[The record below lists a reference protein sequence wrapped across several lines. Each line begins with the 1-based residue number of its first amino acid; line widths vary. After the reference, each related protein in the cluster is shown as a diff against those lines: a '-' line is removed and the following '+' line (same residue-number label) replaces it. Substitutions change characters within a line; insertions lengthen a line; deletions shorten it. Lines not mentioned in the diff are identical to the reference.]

1 MALPSEGLLTLRD
14 VNIELKKNAEAHIT
28 MNDSDVRSLANVPD
42 DSTPISFDDLR
53 GKHIDVK
60 EYIIYEDTKAEQIK
74 ELLDFYKGDLSR
86 VALVFDDAV
95 TNIDSL
101 FEEKHK
107 LTKSPYSMTGENVR
121 SAKLCFSACSK
132 LKTISDKLLSG
143 LSNLQYADNMF
154 MNSYN
159 ITEIPG
165 RIFSNNPLLETI
177 TEKMFWCNPAFG
189 HDIILVN
196 EDVFKDSNIKYIR
209 CDLRNDTSINIINN
223 IPSLIEVT
231 GKMYQGIETP
241 EGFFSGNINLQKAE
255 NVFADSDINY
265 VPDNLFSDCPNITS
279 LRGCFKNSLLK
290 EISSNLF
297 KGLYE
302 LNDLYECFYNTK
314 ITSIPGLLF
323 NDNVVVED
331 ITGCFEAE
339 DVSKATLVNVPDTL
353 FSSFQIVKRVARCF
367 RNQQNII
374 TNLPKLWDR
383 EMETYGAYATN
394 CINALNYNE
403 IPKSWGGGASD
414 VKKHTFANKADFDAK
429 KDSLVFTDYIV
440 EFTNGLEGETI
451 QFPTN
456 IGTTPKQIIAD
467 KCTSIDNMFKDCT
480 SLTKIEATL
489 FSGMP
494 NVESAVS
501 AFENTAV
508 SGINYS
514 TFLPMTKLA
523 VIDRMFAKL
532 NVTTIASEVMKGFPN
547 VVSAR
552 ELFAES
558 QLYYFNY
565 DTFFE
570 TNTLLEDISGM
581 FSSLKIVSFRFHNEI
596 FYPLVNLKKADY
608 LFKDT
613 TPISSVGA
621 DIFIKNTKLTSL
633 KGCFQNT
640 GYAKTANVST
650 LDALQ
655 NMSYCYSYANVKSFP
670 AGMLNSNTNL
680 VDVSFMF
687 NGNSNMTTGDIT
699 LFELATKINN
709 FESCFNG
716 CKTYTSAL
724 PNAWETHPN
733 ANGTDYA
740 KDCINASNY
749 ADIPETWGG
758 AKKESIPIE
767 FTSATDFNNRKQQLV
782 DEGKT
787 KGYTYVFPSS
797 VTSISWS
804 GITNMTSTPDKIVAT
819 GLTSTTQ
826 MFYNCTSLTDISAD
840 LFTGCPNITTLEQT
854 FRNTAITKI
863 PDGLLDPLTNLTSVY
878 MMFSGC
884 TNLTYVPENLF
895 KYNTSLN
902 NVNTLFYDCTSLE
915 NIPPLFL
922 ENSNTVDIGQL
933 YRNTAI
939 TRLSK
944 GMIPL
949 KFGTIVTPVDYCSKL
964 VDVDEN
970 LFEDFTERTFIR
982 FRFYRCTSLK
992 TIPENLFKD
1001 IQLLNLNYMFA
1012 GCTSLEYVPDTIF
1025 DNFESLESIS
1035 SCFEECYSLKH
1046 IPELWKRD
1054 SQITGS
1060 KTSYAKYC
1068 YDADNYESVPT
1079 TYGGPTILKYS
1090 NMSSFLNNYSSLIKT
1105 YSGNFRNCILELT
1118 EATSF
1123 EGKSFYSVDL
1133 RGTFGKIRF
1142 TNGNENVKDFTD
1154 LFNGCRYLYNIS
1166 PALFDYFSFDNASL
1180 SGLFRNTCSDY
1191 VTNFPDKIVSKIE
1204 NANNLTS
1211 VRECFY
1217 NAKGYRGRIP
1227 EVWINNPDVEHTWY
1241 AYNCTGA
1248 SNYSSIPSGW
1258 K

>member
-60 EYIIYEDTKAEQIK
+60 EYIIYEETKAKQIK

-107 LTKSPYSMTGENVR
+107 LTKSPYSMTGNNVT
-121 SAKLCFSACSK
+121 SAKLCFCACSK

-143 LSNLQYADNMF
+143 LTKLQYADNMF

-241 EGFFSGNINLQKAE
+241 EWFFSGNINLQKAE
-255 NVFADSDINY
+255 NVFADSKISY
-265 VPDNLFSDCPNITS
+265 VPENLFSDCPNITS

-331 ITGCFEAE
+331 ITGCFEVD

-367 RNQQNII
+367 RNQQKII

-480 SLTKIEATL
+480 SLTKIESTL

-494 NVESAVS
+494 NVKSAVS
-501 AFENTAV
+501 AFENTSV

-514 TFLPMTKLA
+514 TFLPMTKLT

-532 NVTTIASEVMKGFPN
+532 NVATIASEVMKGFPN
-547 VVSAR
+547 VVSAK

-633 KGCFQNT
+633 RGCFQNT

-670 AGMLNSNTNL
+670 EGMLNSNTNL

-699 LFELATKINN
+699 LFKLATKINN

-740 KDCINASNY
+740 KGCINASNY

-758 AKKESIPIE
+758 AKKESIIIK
-767 FTSATDFNNRKQQLV
+767 FTSAADFVNRRQQLV

-797 VTSISWS
+797 VTGISWS
-804 GITNMTSTPDKIVAT
+804 EITNMTSTPDKIVAT
-819 GLTSTTQ
+819 GLTSTN
-826 MFYNCTSLTDISAD
+826 MLFGKCTNLTDISPD
-840 LFTGCPNITTLEQT
+840 LFKGCPNIISLSQA
-854 FRNTAITKI
+854 FRDTAITKI
-863 PDGLLDPLTNLTSVY
+863 PDGLFDPLTKLSSLYATFLN
-878 MMFSGC
+878 C
-884 TNLTYVPENLF
+884 TNLNYVPENLF
-895 KYNTSLN
+895 KYNTKLN
-902 NVNTLFYDCTSLE
+902 NVSSLFHNCTSLE

-922 ENSNTVDIGQL
+922 ENNNRCDVPNMYSNTGIK
-933 YRNTAI
+933 
-939 TRLSK
+939 RLTK
-944 GMIPL
+944 GMLPKDMGSEYTSL
-949 KFGTIVTPVDYCSKL
+949 SPVNNCSKL
-964 VDVDEN
+964 IEVDEN
-970 LFEDFTERTFIR
+970 LFEDLTQRTFGD
-982 FRFYRCTSLK
+982 FRFTRCTSLK
-992 TIPENLFKD
+992 TIPDNLFKN
-1001 IQLLNLNYMFA
+1001 IVLKNLNHMFNR
-1012 GCTSLEYVPDTIF
+1012 CTSLEYVSPTIF
-1025 DNFESLESIS
+1025 DNFTTLADISYCFQGCTSLT
-1035 SCFEECYSLKH
+1035 H
-1046 IPELWKRD
+1046 IPELWLRD
-1054 SQITGS
+1054 SQIKGA
-1060 KTSYAKYC
+1060 KTNYAYGC
-1068 YDADNYESVPT
+1068 INADNYESVPT
-1079 TYGGPTILKYS
+1079 TYGGLT
-1090 NMSSFLNNYSSLIKT
+1090 IKT
-1105 YSGNFRNCILELT
+1105 YGDVDTLQANIGSLISTYRGDLSKILIEITSGDSLYNAFN
-1118 EATSF
+1118 
-1123 EGKSFYSVDL
+1123 GKTALKKTPF
-1133 RGTFGKIRF
+1133 KIRF
-1142 TNGNENVKDFTD
+1142 TNSAVINYRSMFASCSALTEVSPKIFSELTLDNSDFYGVFANCTSLTSIPDELVTQIENTIGFTD
-1154 LFNGCRYLYNIS
+1154 VGYCFSGCTK
-1166 PALFDYFSFDNASL
+1166 FT
-1180 SGLFRNTCSDY
+1180 G
-1191 VTNFPDKIVSKIE
+1191 K
-1204 NANNLTS
+1204 
-1211 VRECFY
+1211 
-1217 NAKGYRGRIP
+1217 IP
-1227 EVWINNPDVEHTWY
+1227 EVWINNSSASHSAY
-1241 AYNCTGA
+1241 AKNCTGA
-1248 SNYSSIPSGW
+1248 SNYSSIPAGW

>member
-14 VNIELKKNAEAHIT
+14 VNIELKKDAEAHIT

-107 LTKSPYSMTGENVR
+107 LTKSPYSMSGNNVT
-121 SAKLCFSACSK
+121 SAKLCFCACSK
-132 LKTISDKLLSG
+132 LKTINDKLLSG
-143 LSNLQYADNMF
+143 LSKLQYADNMF

-159 ITEIPG
+159 IIEIPG

-255 NVFADSDINY
+255 NVFADSKISY
-265 VPDNLFSDCPNITS
+265 VPDNLFSDCPNVTS
-279 LRGCFKNSLLK
+279 LKGCFKNSLLK

-331 ITGCFEAE
+331 ITGCFEV
-339 DVSKATLVNVPDTL
+339 DSVSKATLVNIPDTL

-367 RNQQNII
+367 RNQQNIV
-374 TNLPKLWDR
+374 TNLPKLWDKT
-383 EMETYGAYATN
+383 METYGGYATN

-414 VKKHTFANKADFDAK
+414 VKKHTFENKADFDSK

-451 QFPTN
+451 QFPKN
-456 IGTTPKQIIAD
+456 ISVTPKQIIAD
-467 KCTSIDNMFKDCT
+467 KCISIDNMFKDCT

-508 SGINYS
+508 SGIKYS
-514 TFLPMTKLA
+514 TFLPMTKLT

-596 FYPLVNLKKADY
+596 FYPLVNLKKAEY

-621 DIFIKNTKLTSL
+621 DIFIKNTRLTSL

-670 AGMLNSNTNL
+670 AGMLNNNTNL

-699 LFELATKINN
+699 LFQLATKINN

-740 KDCINASNY
+740 KGCINASNY

-758 AKKESIPIE
+758 AKKESIIIE
-767 FTSATDFNNRKQQLV
+767 FTSESDFNNRKQQLV

-819 GLTSTTQ
+819 GLKSASY
-826 MFYNCTSLTDISAD
+826 MFYNCTSLVDISAD
-840 LFTGCPNITTLEQT
+840 LFKGCPNITTLEQT

-863 PDGLLDPLTNLTSVY
+863 PDGLLDPLTKLTSAY
-878 MMFSGC
+878 MMFYGC

-902 NVNTLFYDCTSLE
+902 NVGSLFYDCVSLE

-922 ENSNTVDIGQL
+922 ENSNTVDISQM

-949 KFGTIVTPVDYCSKL
+949 KFGTIVTPVDFCSKL

-970 LFEDFTERTFIR
+970 LFEDFTERTFTR
-982 FRFYRCTSLK
+982 FRFFNCTSLK

-1001 IQLLNLNYMFA
+1001 IQLLNLNYMFS

-1025 DNFESLESIS
+1025 DNFKSLADIS
-1035 SCFEECYSLKH
+1035 NCFNECYSLKH

-1054 SQITGS
+1054 SQITGG
-1060 KTSYAKYC
+1060 KTNYAKYC
-1068 YDADNYESVPT
+1068 YDADNYESVPA

-1090 NMSSFLNNYSSLIKT
+1090 NMSSFKNNYRSLIKT
-1105 YSGNFRNCILELT
+1105 YNGDFRNCILEL
-1118 EATSF
+1118 ESTSF
-1123 EGKSFYSVDL
+1123 EGQSFYSVDL

-1142 TNGNENVKDFTD
+1142 TNGSENVKDFTD
-1154 LFNGCRYLYNIS
+1154 LFANCSNLYNIS

-1180 SGLFRNTCSDY
+1180 RGLFRNSCSKY

-1211 VRECFY
+1211 VSECFY
-1217 NAKGYRGRIP
+1217 GAKGYRGRIP
-1227 EVWINNPDVEHTWY
+1227 EVWINNPDVDHSGY